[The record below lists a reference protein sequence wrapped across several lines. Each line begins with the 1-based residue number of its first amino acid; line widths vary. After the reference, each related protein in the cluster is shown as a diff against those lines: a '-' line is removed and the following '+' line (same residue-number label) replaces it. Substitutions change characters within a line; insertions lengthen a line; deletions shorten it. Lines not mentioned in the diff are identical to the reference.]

1 MRKLELYNIDGNVL
15 LSPKKRV
22 RLWVKHKRMDL
33 YVQRVES
40 SLYKRMGWD
49 NMHYLDYEG
58 AKFNKSHHSLIFTD
72 SKGRCIAYVAYANHT
87 FRRCKNGIMI
97 SRYIISPKFQHKGLS
112 IKILNLV
119 GAMLTASGYVLYF
132 NTELKWFGKKVGES
146 DCWDGTINDA
156 RFREAPSDTRNKNR
170 RSGVAYRKKYV
181 GKPLMGYS
189 NLFLKVGV
197 LRSRM
202 ARVNAS
208 MKCVEKT
215 FMSDSNPFLE
225 NGLFHSRTA
234 NATVSSGVVN
244 TGFDGSYNTLE
255 KSMIPIVFIEGIEEN
270 IRYMIE
276 YEDSS

>member
-1 MRKLELYNIDGNVL
+1 
-15 LSPKKRV
+15 
-22 RLWVKHKRMDL
+22 MDV

-58 AKFNKSHHSLIFTD
+58 ANFNKSHHSLIFTD
-72 SKGRCIAYVAYANHT
+72 SKGRCIAYVAFANHT

-97 SRYIISPKFQHKGLS
+97 SRYIISPFFQHRGLS

-132 NTELKWFGKKVGES
+132 NTELEWFGKKVGES
-146 DCWDGTINDA
+146 DCWDGTVNDA
-156 RFREAPSDTRNKNR
+156 RFREAPCDNRNKNR

-181 GKPLMGYS
+181 GKPLRGYS

-202 ARVNAS
+202 AMIKAS
-208 MKCVEKT
+208 ECVKET
-215 FMSDSNPFLE
+215 LWGCADVSLDADVV
-225 NGLFHSRTA
+225 HSMGAYIRASRATLRTGA
-234 NATVSSGVVN
+234 
-244 TGFDGSYNTLE
+244 DGIYT
-255 KSMIPIVFIEGIEEN
+255 IVEDITDVIG
-270 IRYMIE
+270 